1 MNSIDIKVRLILRLI
16 LRLNAKLKRSEL
28 YLRAND
34 NVPPFMRDAVNK
46 ATIQSLIIRNVLNNL
61 NYLNY

>member
-1 MNSIDIKVRLILRLI
+1 MNIQDLKSKVRLI

-46 ATIQSLIIRNVLNNL
+46 AAIQSLIIRNVLNNL

>member
-1 MNSIDIKVRLILRLI
+1 MNSIDIKVRLI